1 MGLYKARRDDISVRY
16 IGADPEFEVIQRGR
30 VISAD
35 TAVHDT
41 DYGQLGR
48 DGDGNW
54 GNQVELR
61 PNPAVSNDDLVAN
74 VRGLFRQW
82 VRSYPRYRLGVKGDR
97 FSIGGHIHF
106 GFTRSRVFRNS
117 EDEDLV
123 TFTKILDFFYG
134 KKLSELSGR
143 ARLEGGYQILADDP
157 SSRRCQNWGFE
168 YRVPP
173 SSFYAHPEFCSLIF
187 KTSLNLGKKYWGTGI
202 ILEDAT
208 WRRRYATAEIPDY
221 VQNGILN
228 EEETRRLFA
237 YIYYYGEAD
246 HNDILASWLDAAELP
261 ATDAAPEPVVRRNT
275 IPGLEIPRDQVRRDP
290 FPAHEVRRNLN
301 NGLTLVFRDD
311 WNNQLQDDVIEAF
324 RRSRWPR
331 NRSVVLNGGRIII
344 ILFGLAEE
352 RGDEAISCSYRA
364 EPYQGRLR
372 RSGFTYL
379 NYIYPNFEGDSIN
392 FGLSRAFRMARFSE
406 TGMRAYLKAIKKT
419 AELVT
424 WLRFRP
430 GHELDTPGVD
440 MRNLL
445 SGHGSVAPTRR
456 RSWWRQQLEEGE
468 NVRRGR

>member
-1 MGLYKARRDDISVRY
+1 MGLYKAKRDDISVRY
-16 IGADPEFEVIQRGR
+16 IGADPEFEVIQSGR

-41 DYGQLGR
+41 DYGQIGR

-54 GNQVELR
+54 GDQVELR

-74 VRGLFRQW
+74 VRGLLRQW
-82 VRSYPRYRLGVKGDR
+82 VKRYPRYRLGVKGDR

-134 KKLSELSGR
+134 KRLSELSGR
-143 ARLEGGYQILADDP
+143 ARSTSGYKILADNP
-157 SSRRCQNWGFE
+157 SSRRCQSWGFE

-187 KTSLNLGKKYWGTGI
+187 KASLNLGKKYWGPGI
-202 ILEDAT
+202 ILDDAT
-208 WRRRYATAEIPDY
+208 WRQKYATAEIPDY
-221 VQNGILN
+221 VQNGILS

-237 YIYYYGEAD
+237 YIYYYDVAD
-246 HNDILASWLDAAELP
+246 HNNILASWLDAAELS
-261 ATDAAPEPVVRRNT
+261 AAGSAPESVVRRNT
-275 IPGLEIPRDQVRRDP
+275 IPVLETPRDQVQRDS
-290 FPAHEVRRNLN
+290 FHAHEVRRDLN

-311 WNNQLQDDVIEAF
+311 WNNQMRDEVVEAF
-324 RRSRWPR
+324 RRCRWPR
-331 NRSVVLNGGRIII
+331 NRSVVLNGGRIVI
-344 ILFGLAEE
+344 ILFGLAED
-352 RGDEAISCSYRA
+352 RGDGVISCSCRV
-364 EPYQGRLR
+364 ECCQGRLG
-372 RSGFTYL
+372 RSGFRYL
-379 NYIYPNFEGDSIN
+379 DYIYPSFEGDSIN

-406 TGMRAYLKAIKKT
+406 TSMRNYLKAIKKT

-430 GHELDTPGVD
+430 GH
-440 MRNLL
+440 
-445 SGHGSVAPTRR
+445 GSVSSTT
-456 RSWWRQQLEEGE
+456 G
-468 NVRRGR
+468 RRGGS